1 MAGCSL
7 DRLAPELQHM
17 IFAAVDTC
25 DTPTLRLTCKS
36 LAAVGLE
43 YILPEVELLFTPK
56 SFERLRGISEHPTL
70 SYHVKS
76 LVYRADSLRTCD
88 NIHDWYEQI
97 PQAAY
102 IRFCDAH
109 SCGPKPPGSE
119 FWQEWA
125 AWLGINRL
133 SRLDPSTQTLFHDAW
148 VKYQA
153 LWNQQHELRRSGF
166 GQAIIMTALSKLP
179 RLKNIV
185 LSNHVDMADPKKD
198 RDYHGQYLNLKAHA
212 DVLAASVGDQGYSH
226 CSGNPHLL
234 SLLRGIVHGN
244 IAVKNLSFGWVEW
257 HFFEILGIIDLV
269 RRALR
274 SLTALKMRLIGY
286 IDLPDYPSSVADL
299 VLAFFQS
306 LPNLETLDVI
316 FDAPGDFEQ
325 RIDLTAVFGNIVW
338 RNLRVLSLE
347 DLKTSQIS
355 LIDFLER
362 HARTLKVLRIGFI
375 ELREGT
381 WPQIWAWVRNL
392 LDLVDFGI
400 REDICLKN
408 EADTAVGHCE
418 CWDNREK
425 IRNYVLRA
433 AGTEYYTAYDLCKIH
448 GHESIRRGPQA
459 DPAWE
464 RWSKVLQLTSSRG
477 KHMPMEARGK
487 RKKTDSKGG
496 KKQSGTDMLRLSFQ
510 RGIH

>member
-1 MAGCSL
+1 MSSASAPMAGCSL

-17 IFAAVDTC
+17 IFAEVDTS
-25 DTPTLRLTCKS
+25 DIPTLRLTCRS

-56 SFERLRGISEHPTL
+56 SLERLRGISEHPTL
-70 SYHVKS
+70 SCHVKS
-76 LVYRADSLRTCD
+76 LVYRADSLRTCS
-88 NIHDWYEQI
+88 NIEEWYEQI

-102 IRFCDAH
+102 IRFCDSH
-109 SCGPKPPGSE
+109 SCGPKPPEWE
-119 FWQEWA
+119 FWHEWA

-133 SRLDPSTQTLFHDAW
+133 SRLDPSTKTLFHDAW

-166 GQAIIMTALSKLP
+166 GQATIMTALSKLP
-179 RLKNIV
+179 RLQNII
-185 LSNHVDMADPKKD
+185 LSNHIDMADPMKD
-198 RDYHGQYLNLKAHA
+198 RDYHGQSLNLKAHA
-212 DVLAASVGDQGYSH
+212 DVLAASIGDQGYSH

-234 SLLRGIVHGN
+234 SLLRGIVHGKV
-244 IAVKNLSFGWVEW
+244 AVKNLSFGWVEW
-257 HFFEILGIIDLV
+257 HFFEIPGIIDLV

-286 IDLPDYPSSVADL
+286 IDLPDYPSTVSDL

-325 RIDLTAVFGNIVW
+325 RVDLTAVFGNIVW
-338 RNLRVLSLE
+338 PHLRILSLE
-347 DLKTSQIS
+347 DLKTSQSS

-381 WPQIWAWVRNL
+381 WPQIWASVRNL
-392 LDLVDFGI
+392 VDLVDFEI
-400 REDICLKN
+400 REDICLKS
-408 EADTAVGHCE
+408 EADTAVENCE
-418 CWDNREK
+418 CWGNTEK

-433 AGTEYYTAYDLCKIH
+433 AGTDNYTVQDLCRYH
-448 GHESIRRGPQA
+448 VQESVG
-459 DPAWE
+459 
-464 RWSKVLQLTSSRG
+464 
-477 KHMPMEARGK
+477 
-487 RKKTDSKGG
+487 
-496 KKQSGTDMLRLSFQ
+496 
-510 RGIH
+510 